1 MKNSN
6 KTCMERQAQARRNVR
21 DTKRKQKQARKLIAK
36 VGEERVTPKEVF
48 RARNAHADIGKNL

>member
-6 KTCMERQAQARRNVR
+6 KTGMERQAQARRNVR

-36 VGEERVTPKEVF
+36 VGEERVAPKEVF
-48 RARNAHADIGKNL
+48 RARNAHPNIGENL

>member
-1 MKNSN
+1 
-6 KTCMERQAQARRNVR
+6 MERQAQARRNVR